1 MGILFEDTKIG
12 SMELKNRIV
21 MPSIGC
27 FFTDDRL
34 KNFYV
39 ERAKGGVGLIFIG
52 PTGIDENEPSYV
64 NIYSDEFI
72 PELRDL
78 SEAVQAYG
86 TKIGLQLWHPGR
98 YSFFPGDHIVS
109 ASDIPAPIF
118 TRQRPRALTIP
129 EIEKIE
135 DEFAEGA
142 LRTKKAGFNCV
153 EFIAATGY
161 LISQFLSPRTN
172 KRTDRYG
179 GSIEKR
185 MRFLLEI
192 IEKAREKVGDNF
204 PILCRIS
211 GNEFVDGGNTLDEQ
225 KIIAKALDDAGVD
238 ALNVNVGWHES
249 RVDQMSMM
257 VPRGNF
263 IYLAK
268 GIKDVVNIPIIAS
281 HRIND
286 PILAENILKEKK
298 ADLIAMARPLIAD
311 PELPNKAK
319 EGRYD
324 EIRTCI
330 ACNQGCFDNVFN
342 GLPITCLVNPAVG
355 NEEEYKIKPVEDPKK
370 VIVVGGGPAGAEAAR
385 VAALRGHNV
394 TLYEK
399 DDRLGGQ
406 INLISAWPEMEEFAN
421 IPRYYLTQLRK
432 NVEIKFGRDVTPDLI
447 MRENPDVVI
456 VATGASPIIPGVP
469 GVDRDNV
476 ITAFDILRGREADGE
491 NIVIMGGGGVGC
503 DVALFLAGKG
513 KKVTIVEML
522 GKVGADIGRT
532 TRWIV
537 KKRLREAKIDIKTGT
552 KAVEI
557 VEGGLI
563 VEEDGKRGFIE
574 GDRIVLSVGTR
585 SNRGL
590 YDALSGEISELYLI
604 GDSSKP
610 RKALDAI
617 REGAE
622 IARQI

>member
-72 PELRDL
+72 PELKDL
-78 SEAVQAYG
+78 SGAVQAYG

-161 LISQFLSPRTN
+161 LISQFLSPCTN

-192 IEKAREKVGDNF
+192 IEKTREKVGDNF

-330 ACNQGCFDNVFN
+330 ACNQGCFDNVFS
-342 GLPITCLVNPAVG
+342 GLPITCVVNPAVG

-432 NVEIKFGRDVTPDLI
+432 NVEIEFGRDVTPDLI

-476 ITAFDILRGREADGE
+476 ITAFDILRGREVDGE

-537 KKRLREAKIDIKTGT
+537 KKRIREAKIDIKTGT

-574 GDRIVLSVGTR
+574 GDGIVLSVGTR

-590 YDALSGEISELYLI
+590 YDALSGKISELYLI

>member
-27 FFTDDRL
+27 FFTDDKL
-34 KNFYV
+34 KNFYI

-64 NIYSDEFI
+64 NIYGDEFI
-72 PELRDL
+72 SELRDL
-78 SEAVQAYG
+78 AKAIQVYR

-118 TRQRPRALTIP
+118 TRQMPRALTIP

-153 EFIAATGY
+153 EFLAATGY
-161 LISQFLSPRTN
+161 LISQFLSPITN

-179 GSIEKR
+179 GSIENR
-185 MRFLLEI
+185 MQFLLEI
-192 IEKAREKVGDNF
+192 IEKTREKVGDNF

-211 GNEFVDGGNTLDEQ
+211 GNEFVEGGNTLKEQ
-225 KIIAKALDDAGVD
+225 KIIAKSLDDAGVD

-257 VPRGNF
+257 VPRGGF
-263 IYLAK
+263 VYLAK
-268 GIKDVVNIPIIAS
+268 EIKDVVNIPIIAS

-319 EGRYD
+319 EGRYG

-330 ACNQGCFDNVFN
+330 ACNSCFDDVFN
-342 GLPITCLVNPAVG
+342 GVPITCLVNPAVG
-355 NEEEYKIKPVEDPKK
+355 KEEEYKIKPVENPKK
-370 VIVVGGGPAGAEAAR
+370 VIVVGGGPAGMEAAR

-406 INLISAWPEMEEFAN
+406 INLISAWPAMEEFAN
-421 IPRYYLTQLRK
+421 IPRYYLNQLRK
-432 NVEIKFGRDVTPDLI
+432 NVEIEFGRDVTQDLI
-447 MRENPDVVI
+447 MRQNPDVVI
-456 VATGASPIIPGVP
+456 VATGASPSIPDIS

-476 ITAFDILRGREADGE
+476 ITAFDILRGREVDGK
-491 NIVIMGGGGVGC
+491 NIVVMGGGGVGC
-503 DVALFLAGKG
+503 DVALFLAEKG

-522 GKVGADIGRT
+522 GKVGTDIGRS
-532 TRWIV
+532 TRWII
-537 KKRLREAKIDIKTGT
+537 KKRLKEAKIDIKTGT

-563 VEEDGKRGFIE
+563 VEEDGKRGFIK
-574 GDRIVLSVGTR
+574 GDTIVLSVGTR

-590 YDALSGEISELYLI
+590 YDLLSGKISELYLI

-622 IARQI
+622 IAREI